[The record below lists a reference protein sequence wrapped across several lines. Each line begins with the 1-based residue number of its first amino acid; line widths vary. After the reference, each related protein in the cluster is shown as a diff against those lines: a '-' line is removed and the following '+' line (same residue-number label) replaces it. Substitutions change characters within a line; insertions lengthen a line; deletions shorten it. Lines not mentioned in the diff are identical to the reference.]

1 VQQAL
6 TLTRQK
12 QAKSLELR
20 AAMSLV
26 SGFLNMGVE
35 RSRLTRTPSLS
46 VMIDMLPHRCA
57 VLQVLRDDPVE
68 QLRRDLSVPNI
79 VRVDHDHRASRADEK
94 AITPCLSDGIGGGLV
109 NKCVNGIRRQL
120 LGG

>member
-46 VMIDMLPHRCA
+46 VRIDMLLHRRA
-57 VLQVLRDDPVE
+57 VLQELYDDPVE
-68 QLRRDLSVPNI
+68 QRRRDLDELLNLLSHTRFQSLP
-79 VRVDHDHRASRADEK
+79 HRA
-94 AITPCLSDGIGGGLV
+94 
-109 NKCVNGIRRQL
+109 
-120 LGG
+120 